1 MNPGPSDT
9 WLTHDAAA
17 EEIDAYCETCGED
30 LTISVDPEGSTVY
43 CPNCKSTRNEQ
54 KRSDHKLS

>member
-1 MNPGPSDT
+1 MNSGPCDI

-30 LTISVDPEGSTVY
+30 LAVSVDPEGSTVH
-43 CPNCKSTRNEQ
+43 CPNCEKHA
-54 KRSDHKLS
+54 K